1 MIQYFINE
9 RLMYGGV
16 QTFLDEQK
24 TKIGEVPVLADDVNK
39 FNGLLA
45 DLETRSEGYE
55 LGTSPT
61 TKTKKN
67 AKIAFAEGLFPLT
80 SALASYGHKNNNVM
94 LQDFG
99 KLTESKLIWMNDK
112 KLETLGKTVISEA
125 TKILTD
131 LTPYNIT
138 AESFAAIQKLL
149 TDYSASLGKS
159 TNAPGEHKG
168 AGKTI
173 EEDIGEIND
182 VLENH
187 IDHDMALLKAKYPDV
202 YTAYFDIRRVK
213 NLGVRHEKK
222 EETNAAAATST
233 TPATK

>member
-1 MIQYFINE
+1 MLQYFVNE

-16 QTFLDEQK
+16 KTFLDEK
-24 TKIGEVPVLADDVNK
+24 KDIIATVPVLAVDVNK

-45 DLETRSEGYE
+45 DLETRSEVYE

-67 AKIAFAEGLFPLT
+67 AKIAFAQGLFPLA
-80 SALASYGHKNNNVM
+80 SALASYGHKNNNVT

-99 KLTESKLIWMNDK
+99 KLTERKLICMNDK
-112 KLETLGKTVISEA
+112 VLETLGGTVIGEA
-125 TKILTD
+125 AKVLTD
-131 LTPYNIT
+131 LAPYNIT

-168 AGKTI
+168 AGVSI
-173 EEDIGEIND
+173 EEEIGAIND
-182 VLENH
+182 LLENH
-187 IDHDMALLKAKYPDV
+187 IDHEMALLKATNPDT

-222 EETNAAAATST
+222 DDTEAAAAAST
-233 TPATK
+233 TTVK